1 MTYYRNLSG
10 STCYSLAFC
19 FSVLL
24 HSHVDKGVKCI
35 LHYSVG
41 VWRVPRLQGE
51 AYQKRYGWRYHYPY
65 LGFTSFLPSLL
76 AVCSVL
82 LSKLS
87 RMQLLSLFLAFY
99 DCFNLQQQFAIGV
112 NDVTRVLERMQHSV
126 TASHSTQRS
135 SEAPTVS
142 GRRQAPL
149 VPLQVHFSFLV
160 CCWCTSIGSLQW
172 NCISISI
179 VCIYEVEGSGF
190 LVAACT
196 GLTAQYCTIL
206 FLSKRKTS
214 SNFFLNFGHLQLIF
228 CYILWYK
235 ALIIN
240 SCIKYMPPSP
250 KFKRSH
256 LNCFI
261 LPCIAYSLSA
271 PYTTIKWAN

>member
-1 MTYYRNLSG
+1 
-10 STCYSLAFC
+10 
-19 FSVLL
+19 
-24 HSHVDKGVKCI
+24 
-35 LHYSVG
+35 

-87 RMQLLSLFLAFY
+87 RMQLLSLSSLHFTTVST
-99 DCFNLQQQFAIGV
+99 CSNNLLSGS
-112 NDVTRVLERMQHSV
+112 MM
-126 TASHSTQRS
+126 SHGFS
-135 SEAPTVS
+135 SECRILLLLLILLKGLVKHQLS
-142 GRRQAPL
+142 QADL
-149 VPLQVHFSFLV
+149 KLLWCHCRLIFSFLV
-160 CCWCTSIGSLQW
+160 CCWYTSIGSLQW

-214 SNFFLNFGHLQLIF
+214 SSFFLNFGHLQLIF

-240 SCIKYMPPSP
+240 SCVKYMPPSP

-271 PYTTIKWAN
+271 PYAIKDTCWSCSFKSKEKGRFQVSHTSMTTVFVTNTETDKYFLSY